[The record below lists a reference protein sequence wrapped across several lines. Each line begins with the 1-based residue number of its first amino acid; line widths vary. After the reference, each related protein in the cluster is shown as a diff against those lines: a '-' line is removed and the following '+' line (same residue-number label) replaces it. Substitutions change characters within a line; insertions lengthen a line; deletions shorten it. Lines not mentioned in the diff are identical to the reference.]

1 MKIPNKVRIGGVD
14 YEIKTESNVR
24 IGNDLAFGKIDYGDC
39 IITLSDTD
47 GKNHQ
52 HRCITLWHE
61 ILHGITEHAC
71 LDLPQDDEE
80 KIIDTLAKGIYQVLQ
95 DNGAAL
101 FDLAVEDSK

>member
-14 YEIKTESNVR
+14 YEVKTESNVR
-24 IGNDLAFGKIDYGDC
+24 VGNDLVYGKIEYGDC
-39 IITLSDTD
+39 VITLSDTD
-47 GKNHQ
+47 GQNHQ

-71 LDLPQDDEE
+71 LDMPQNDEE

-101 FDLAVEDSK
+101 FDLAVKDGE